1 MNAHDTLTAEVLL
14 DSPATAGAVS
24 IVEVR
29 LPPRWDGPPLHHH
42 DFDEAFYV
50 LDGELTFLVGA
61 LHTATAGTATFAPRG
76 VDHTLANCA
85 DAPARYLL
93 VSTPGGFER
102 MFKRL
107 RARVD
112 GTEPDEEALRPYPPT
127 VVVGPTVFERLNRRA
142 AQPAKQLRSRPPR
155 LAS

>member
-14 DSPATAGAVS
+14 DSPATAGTVS

-50 LDGELTFLVGA
+50 LDGELTFLVGDE
-61 LHTATAGTATFAPRG
+61 LHTARPGTATFAPRG
-76 VDHTLANCA
+76 VHHTLANCA

-112 GTEPDEEALRPYPPT
+112 GIEPDAEARLPYPPT
-127 VVVGPTVFERLNRRA
+127 IVVGPTVFERLAR
-142 AQPAKQLRSRPPR
+142 
-155 LAS
+155 